1 MFCKVDN
8 FFRNTQID
16 FFPLFFFKKTQCA
29 ERRIFSPSTTL
40 LRVNVIVIIHRISG
54 YAFFV
59 FTLIR

>member
-16 FFPLFFFKKTQCA
+16 FFSLFLKKAQCA